1 MVESQS
7 YNLEIYHNGQTQW
20 QITAIR
26 LNSGHLNL
34 TISIQAHSECSL
46 CVIKNILDSK
56 DILWSLSNCFRV
68 RSIGKIFPI

>member
-1 MVESQS
+1 MIVSQS
-7 YNLEIYHNGQTQW
+7 YNLEIYHNGHTRR

-34 TISIQAHSECSL
+34 TISIQAQSECSL
-46 CVIKNILDSK
+46 GVIKNILDSK
-56 DILWSLSNCFRV
+56 DLLWSLSNCFRV